1 MRIRERDA
9 LDYLLIAVVAV
20 LTAVHIPPYSV
31 AKRETIEIAHETG
44 LVAAAN
50 LLLDVRV
57 AVVLL
62 GLLGLLILLVVTDNV
77 PVRK

>member
-1 MRIRERDA
+1 MRQRDG
-9 LDYLLIAVVAV
+9 LDYLLVVVVAV
-20 LTAVHIPPYSV
+20 LAAVHIPPYAV
-31 AKRETIEIAHETG
+31 AKRETVRIAHETG

-62 GLLGLLILLVVTDNV
+62 ALLGLVILLVVTDTV
-77 PVRK
+77 PTRE

>member
-1 MRIRERDA
+1 MRERDG
-9 LDYLLIAVVAV
+9 LDYALLVVVAI
-20 LTAVHIPPYSV
+20 LAAVHIPPYAV
-31 AKRETIEIAHETG
+31 AKRETVELAHETG
-44 LVAAAN
+44 LVALAD

-62 GLLGLLILLVVTDNV
+62 AVLGLLILLVVTDTI

>member
-1 MRIRERDA
+1 MRERDG
-9 LDYLLIAVVAV
+9 LDYLLVVVVAV
-20 LTAVHIPPYSV
+20 LAAVHIPPYAV
-31 AKRETIEIAHETG
+31 AKRETVRIAHETG

-62 GLLGLLILLVVTDNV
+62 ALLGLVILLVVTDTV
-77 PVRK
+77 PTRE

>member
-1 MRIRERDA
+1 MRERDG
-9 LDYLLIAVVAV
+9 LDYLLVLVVAV

-50 LLLDVRV
+50 LLLDIRV
-57 AVVLL
+57 AVILLAVL
-62 GLLGLLILLVVTDNV
+62 GLVLVLVVTDNV
-77 PVRK
+77 PTRE